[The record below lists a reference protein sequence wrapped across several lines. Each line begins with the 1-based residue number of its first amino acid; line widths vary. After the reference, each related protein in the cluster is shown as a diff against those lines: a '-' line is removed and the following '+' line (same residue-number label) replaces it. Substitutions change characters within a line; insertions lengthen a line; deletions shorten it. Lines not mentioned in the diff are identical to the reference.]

1 MKATKTAKRGAKKS
15 AAKEAGSTTLVRIS
29 RETLERIRKD
39 AQAANRKLSE
49 QLEWELGRGQS
60 TDVGEPKP

>member
-1 MKATKTAKRGAKKS
+1 MKTAKSGKRGAKKS
-15 AAKEAGSTTLVRIS
+15 AVKEAGSTTLVRIS

-49 QLEWELGRGQS
+49 QLEWELGRGQAENVS
-60 TDVGEPKP
+60 DGR

>member
-1 MKATKTAKRGAKKS
+1 MKKEKTAKRGAKKAS
-15 AAKEAGSTTLVRIS
+15 NTTLVRIS